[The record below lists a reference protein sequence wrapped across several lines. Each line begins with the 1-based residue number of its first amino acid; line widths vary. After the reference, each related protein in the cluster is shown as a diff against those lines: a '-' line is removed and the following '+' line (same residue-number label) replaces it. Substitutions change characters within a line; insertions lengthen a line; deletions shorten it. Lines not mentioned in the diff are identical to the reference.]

1 MHLTKRQYWLQGM
14 VLCLAA
20 ILVSCTESEAPKS
33 LDAPIVITSLSNRA
47 DLISAGNVL
56 VGIQL
61 LPPLSLEDLTVD
73 LNGVDVREHFAV
85 RADGRILG
93 LVDGLEIG
101 SNALPLSLL

>member
-47 DLISAGNVL
+47 DLISAGNVFRL
-56 VGIQL
+56 CENVI
-61 LPPLSLEDLTVD
+61 SVILTPA
-73 LNGVDVREHFAV
+73 LR
-85 RADGRILG
+85 RGRT
-93 LVDGLEIG
+93 
-101 SNALPLSLL
+101 